1 MRWTGARVA
10 IAGGSALA
18 IGAAAVIGG
27 VVVAGRGGT
36 ADGAAGPTATASPT
50 PSPLVT
56 PTPVLA
62 APPAG
67 LPQTAA
73 GVARKLAGP
82 LADHRLGARVSATV
96 VDAGTGQVLLDRG
109 AGNSVTPASTA
120 KLATSVALLSVT
132 DPDQRLTTRVVA
144 G

>member
-27 VVVAGRGGT
+27 VVLAGRGGA
-36 ADGAAGPTATASPT
+36 ADSAAAPTGTASPT

-67 LPQTAA
+67 LPQTAT
-73 GVARKLAGP
+73 GVAHRLARP
-82 LADHRLGARVSATV
+82 LADHRLGTRVSATV
-96 VDAGTGQVLLDRG
+96 VDAETGRRC
-109 AGNSVTPASTA
+109 STA
-120 KLATSVALLSVT
+120 A
-132 DPDQRLTTRVVA
+132 PPTR
-144 G
+144 